1 MLFEPPIDELAKIAG
16 CRYAVAV
23 IVGARAKDLEN
34 KIPNNVIPA
43 VEFDVWCGYVFMHL
57 LAYGIDV
64 NSEHLKPFLAK
75 YSLTANTQ
83 DLYVRSKSSE

>member
-34 KIPNNVIPA
+34 KIPTLLNGSANLAIDYAAKELHRGEVIG
-43 VEFDVWCGYVFMHL
+43 VQ
-57 LAYGIDV
+57 
-64 NSEHLKPFLAK
+64 S
-75 YSLTANTQ
+75 
-83 DLYVRSKSSE
+83 